1 MSRRYGSSVIPVAVF
16 LALLIIVLPVSAYT
30 VALYGTNAGFD
41 PALHADSVVVVRS
54 VPGSAG
60 PDLDSNVDQ
69 FVQPS
74 VDVIILGGEA
84 TFSPAT
90 AAKIEAAVAGGKI
103 LVVTYPCNQLFDK
116 SLPASNGGT
125 TAGGKYLEVS
135 DPNSAV
141 TKAVFAQ
148 LPTTFDL
155 QGPAPDKEQAIADA
169 GTITVLNYDTGM
181 PALLY
186 GKYGKG
192 YVVEWTT
199 APVPSYM
206 NVTTADT
213 VLHRMILGLL
223 PEPATT
229 QTPAATPKTT
239 VATPKTTVATP
250 RTTIATP
257 RTTTVA
263 VTQPPTAI
271 ITASPTVPGGPT
283 ETTGEVMVISSPTG
297 ANILIDNNYLGITPG
312 TVTGIPAGNHILRLS
327 LSGYYDYEGS
337 IYVVAGK
344 TNTAYG
350 LLNPINQVTAAT
362 PVPTA
367 IVTVFVPVIP
377 VTPEPTQEK
386 GLLENSSILVAIIG
400 VLTALIAAGASVFTH
415 VKPPKKE

>member
-1 MSRRYGSSVIPVAVF
+1 MSRGSSVIPITVF
-16 LALLIIVLPVSAYT
+16 LALLVMVLPVSAYT

-41 PALHADSVVVVRS
+41 PALHPDVVVVRS

-60 PDLDSNVDQ
+60 SDLDSSINQ

-74 VDVIILGGEA
+74 VDAIILGGDA
-84 TFSPAT
+84 TFSPST
-90 AAKIEAAVAGGKI
+90 AAKIEAAVAGGKV
-103 LVVTYPCNQLFDK
+103 LVVTYPCNRLFEA

-125 TAGGKYLEVS
+125 TAGGQYLEVS

-141 TKAVFAQ
+141 TKAVFAD
-148 LPTTFDL
+148 LPIKFDL
-155 QGPAPDKEQAIADA
+155 LGSAPDKEQAIANA
-169 GTITVLNYDTGM
+169 GTMTVLNYDTGM

-206 NVTTADT
+206 DGRTADA
-213 VLHRMILGLL
+213 VIHRMIQGLL
-223 PEPATT
+223 PEPALT
-229 QTPAATPKTT
+229 QTAVTTPQTTVVTPKPT
-239 VATPKTTVATP
+239 ATA
-250 RTTIATP
+250 

-263 VTQPPTAI
+263 VTQPPTEI
-271 ITASPTVPGGPT
+271 ITTPPTVTVG
-283 ETTGEVMVISSPTG
+283 TTDTAGEVMVYSSPTG
-297 ANILIDNNYLGITPG
+297 ASILIDGVYCGTTPG
-312 TVTGIPAGNHILRLS
+312 KVNGIPAGNHILRLT

-337 IYVVAGK
+337 IYVVAGE
-344 TNTAYG
+344 TTQGYG
-350 LLNPINQVTAAT
+350 TLQPLIQVTSATPT

-377 VTPEPTQEK
+377 VTPEPTEGK
-386 GLLENSSILVAIIG
+386 GLLENSSVIVAIIG
-400 VLTALIAAGASVFTH
+400 VITAVIAAGASVFTH